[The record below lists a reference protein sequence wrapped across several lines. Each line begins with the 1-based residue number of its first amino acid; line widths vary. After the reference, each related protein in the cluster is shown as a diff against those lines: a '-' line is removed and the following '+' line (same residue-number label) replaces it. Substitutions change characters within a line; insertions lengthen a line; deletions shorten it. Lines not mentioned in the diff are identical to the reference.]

1 MAQCHLRAMAE
12 ARPYAKVG
20 THTVRLNVSYD
31 LVEETIGWIC
41 LLVCAGYGGV
51 ASAVSCSTLLGLG
64 AV

>member
-1 MAQCHLRAMAE
+1 MAE
-12 ARPYAKVG
+12 ARPHAKVE

-31 LVEETIGWIC
+31 LVKETIEGVY

-51 ASAVSCSTLLGLG
+51 TGAVSCFTLLGLG